1 MFHLRSATNVFA
13 VLAALAFV
21 AGVAV
26 EGVHAQ
32 PSGLPPLVTRTHQ
45 AMGTEIRFVVY
56 TTDEPKALRA
66 FADGFAEFQRLESL
80 MTTWRADSE
89 VSRINAQAGVAP
101 VKVSPE
107 TLEVIE
113 MSDRASKMS
122 NGAFDITFYAL
133 HGLGKFDDDMVK
145 QVPEAAAI
153 KRRLVLVDYRKVIID
168 HAASTVMLKD
178 KGMAINLGGIAKGYA
193 VDRAAAILKSAGF
206 KDALVQA
213 GGDLMCVGNKFGQPW
228 TTGIRDPRGPR
239 DAVFAVMKLEDHAFS
254 TAGDYERFFML
265 DGKRYHHILDPKTGR
280 PAMAS
285 KSVTIYAPNAFL
297 ADAVDDAVFI
307 LGWKKGIEMV
317 ESLPDVGA
325 VVVDADGKVHISKR
339 VEARVNLLREPTPG
353 P

>member
-1 MFHLRSATNVFA
+1 MFRLRSAVNVFA
-13 VLAALAFV
+13 VLAALLLT
-21 AGVAV
+21 GP
-26 EGVHAQ
+26 GRSLAQ
-32 PSGLPPLVTRTHQ
+32 TPGSIALVTRTAQ

-56 TTDEPKALRA
+56 TSDEPKALRA
-66 FADGFAEFQRLESL
+66 FADGFAEFQRLETM

-89 VSRINAQAGVAP
+89 VSRINAQAGLAP

-122 NGAFDITFYAL
+122 GGAFDITFYAL
-133 HGLGKFDDDMVK
+133 HGLWKFDDDMVK
-145 QVPEAAAI
+145 KVPDPVEL
-153 KRRLVLVDYRKVIID
+153 KRRLQLVDYRKVIID

-193 VDRAAAILKSAGF
+193 VDRAAAILKAAGF

-213 GGDLMCVGNKFGQPW
+213 GGDLMCLGNKFGKPW

-254 TAGDYERFFML
+254 TAGDYERFFFL
-265 DGKRYHHILDPKTGR
+265 NGKRYHHILDPKTGQ
-280 PAMAS
+280 PANAS

-307 LGWKKGIEMV
+307 MGWKKGIEMV

-325 VVVDADGKVHISKR
+325 VVVDAEGKVHMSKR
-339 VEARVNLLREPTPG
+339 VEGRVSILQEPTPG

>member
-1 MFHLRSATNVFA
+1 MFRLRSAVNVFA
-13 VLAALAFV
+13 VLAALLLTGQGASL
-21 AGVAV
+21 
-26 EGVHAQ
+26 AQ
-32 PSGLPPLVTRTHQ
+32 TPGSIALVTHTAQ

-56 TTDEPKALRA
+56 TSDEPKALRA
-66 FADGFAEFQRLESL
+66 FADGFAEFQRLETM

-89 VSRINAQAGVAP
+89 VSRINAQAGIAP

-122 NGAFDITFYAL
+122 GGAFDITFYAL
-133 HGLGKFDDDMVK
+133 HGLWKFDDDMVK
-145 QVPEAAAI
+145 KVPDPVEL
-153 KRRLVLVDYRKVIID
+153 KRRLQLVDYRKVIID

-213 GGDLMCVGNKFGQPW
+213 GGDLMCLGNKFGKPW

-254 TAGDYERFFML
+254 TAGDYERFFFL
-265 DGKRYHHILDPKTGR
+265 NGKRYHHILDPKTGQ
-280 PAMAS
+280 PANAS

-307 LGWKKGIEMV
+307 MGWKKGIEMV

-325 VVVDADGKVHISKR
+325 VVVDADGKVHMSKR
-339 VEARVNLLREPTPG
+339 VEGRVSILQEPTPG

>member
-1 MFHLRSATNVFA
+1 MFRLRSAVNVFA
-13 VLAALAFV
+13 VLAALLLT
-21 AGVAV
+21 GP
-26 EGVHAQ
+26 GRSLAQ
-32 PSGLPPLVTRTHQ
+32 TPGSIALVTRTAQ

-56 TTDEPKALRA
+56 TSDEPKALRA
-66 FADGFAEFQRLESL
+66 FADGFAEFQRLETM

-89 VSRINAQAGVAP
+89 VSRINAQAGIAP

-122 NGAFDITFYAL
+122 GGAFDITFYAL
-133 HGLGKFDDDMVK
+133 HGLWKFDDDMVK
-145 QVPEAAAI
+145 KVPDPVEL
-153 KRRLVLVDYRKVIID
+153 KRRLQLVDYRKVIID

-213 GGDLMCVGNKFGQPW
+213 GGDLMCLGNKFGKPW

-254 TAGDYERFFML
+254 TAGDYERFFFL
-265 DGKRYHHILDPKTGR
+265 NGKRYHHILDPKTGW
-280 PAMAS
+280 PTNNGLL
-285 KSVTIYAPNAFL
+285 SVTVVAPSSIDCDGFAKVIVLGLKRGAEVLKANHLEGIFVTADKKVYVTPGLAKDFTLRAPDYQL
-297 ADAVDDAVFI
+297 AD
-307 LGWKKGIEMV
+307 
-317 ESLPDVGA
+317 LP
-325 VVVDADGKVHISKR
+325 
-339 VEARVNLLREPTPG
+339 
-353 P
+353 